1 VLAAALTCALIL
13 DARSTSA
20 IVCVVATAAGS
31 VGGPGFAAAAEV
43 RPISDVGPAT
53 QAEVV
58 HAAGFRVILPV
69 VTKVAASKS
78 VPSSSSP
85 PH

>member
-20 IVCVVATAAGS
+20 IVCVAAGS